1 MQNIDQVIIANH
13 DQNKNDGIANM
24 LRESG
29 FDGII
34 KRAVNAGQ
42 ALLYLDHLALVGKL
56 YESKVLVLLNLN
68 TPIITGLEF
77 LSSFNDNKKIRKEN
91 VILIVLSD
99 NLKSENVEKSK
110 LKGVKDFLPFSFKM
124 IELEEIT
131 ERYNKPHTTS
141 TFTSSNLQNNSNS
154 KPNNNSNGKINIK
167 QKKGTGNRK
176 NLAHI

>member
-1 MQNIDQVIIANH
+1 MQNIDQVIIANQ

-29 FDGII
+29 FKGII

-56 YESKVLVLLNLN
+56 YENKVLVLLNLN

-77 LSSFNDNKKIRKEN
+77 LSSFNDNKKIWKEN

-110 LKGVKDFLPFSFKM
+110 QKGVKDFLPFSFKM
-124 IELEEIT
+124 IDLEEIT
-131 ERYNKPHTTS
+131 ERYTKSDLATYPNNS
-141 TFTSSNLQNNSNS
+141 IQNNLTGKSNS
-154 KPNNNSNGKINIK
+154 NYQGKTNVK
-167 QKKGTGNRK
+167 QKKGAGNRK